1 VSEALLLA
9 HAAVS
14 LPLVGLIWFV
24 QVVHYPLFALVGT
37 DRWDAYH
44 EAHRFRTGLVV
55 GAPMLA
61 QLATAAALVL
71 DDARPLTV
79 ASLAL
84 TVGVF
89 LHTFLV
95 AVPDHERLGRAHDPA
110 VVARLARLNGIRT
123 ALWTAQGAVVV
134 ALLASAL

>member
-1 VSEALLLA
+1 M
-9 HAAVS
+9 S

-24 QVVHYPLFALVGT
+24 QVVHYPLFALVGAPEWGRFH
-37 DRWDAYH
+37 D
-44 EAHRFRTGLVV
+44 AHRFRTGVVV

-71 DDARPLTV
+71 DDARALTV

-84 TVGVF
+84 TLGVF
-89 LHTFLV
+89 AHTFLV
-95 AVPDHERLGRAHDPA
+95 AVPDHERLARGPDPRVA
-110 VVARLARLNGIRT
+110 ARLARLNWGRT

-134 ALLASAL
+134 ALLAERLGS

>member
-1 VSEALLLA
+1 MSEALLLA

-24 QVVHYPLFALVGT
+24 QVVHYPLFALVGRE
-37 DRWDAYH
+37 RWGAYH
-44 EAHRFRTGLVV
+44 AAHRSRTGLVV
-55 GAPMLA
+55 AGPMLL

-71 DDARPLTV
+71 DDPRGLTV

-89 LHTFLV
+89 AHTFLV

-123 ALWTAQGAVVV
+123 ALWTAQAAVVV
-134 ALLASAL
+134 ALLADAL

>member
-1 VSEALLLA
+1 MSEALLLA

-14 LPLVGLIWFV
+14 LALVGLIWFV
-24 QVVHYPLFALVGT
+24 QVVHYPLFALVG
-37 DRWDAYH
+37 DERWAAYH

-55 GAPMLA
+55 AVPMLL

-71 DDARPLTV
+71 DDPRGLTV
-79 ASLAL
+79 ASLVL
-84 TVGVF
+84 TLGVF
-89 LHTFLV
+89 AHTFLV

-110 VVARLARLNGIRT
+110 VVARLARLNGVRT

-134 ALLASAL
+134 ALLADAL